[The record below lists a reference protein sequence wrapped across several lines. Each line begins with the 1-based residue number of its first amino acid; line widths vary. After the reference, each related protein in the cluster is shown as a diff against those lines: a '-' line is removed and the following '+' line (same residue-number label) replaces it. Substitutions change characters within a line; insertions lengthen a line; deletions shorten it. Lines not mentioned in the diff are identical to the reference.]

1 MTGLNGVPKIGTDRL
16 RVEHPDCEHD
26 FPPEMREMTYA
37 LFEEHLVPQG
47 ARAVDGKAAAR
58 L

>member
-1 MTGLNGVPKIGTDRL
+1 MLAVPTTGTDRL
-16 RVEHPDCEHD
+16 RVEHPDCDND
-26 FPPEMREMTYA
+26 FPLEMREMAYT

-47 ARAVDGKAAAR
+47 VRAVDGEAAAR